1 MRRAGSSLRKAE
13 LLPSV
18 LAALALA
25 RTTLR
30 WSYVFAFYMNEMAPE
45 VNRPLFEDRQHE
57 LEAALRRLT
66 SLVEKETPERGVT
79 WASKEDLMAR
89 MDEIGNV
96 SAAVLKWVKNLKDCP
111 HEFRFG

>member
-1 MRRAGSSLRKAE
+1 MRKAE

-96 SAAVLKWVKNLKDCP
+96 SAAVLAVTVVS
-111 HEFRFG
+111 